1 MGAKL
6 LRLPDSKTGAKD
18 VGLSDMAIELLQ
30 GLPRCGPYLLPGRT
44 GKPISCHQK
53 AWQAVR
59 EACGLD
65 HLRLHDLRHTVGTHA
80 AGAGLSM
87 REIADL
93 LGHKSL
99 QSTQRYVNKITW
111 MQQQNAQKV
120 ADVLMSEVS
129 VK

>member
-1 MGAKL
+1 M
-6 LRLPDSKTGAKD
+6 
-18 VGLSDMAIELLQ
+18 
-30 GLPRCGPYLLPGRT
+30 
-44 GKPISCHQK
+44 
-53 AWQAVR
+53 
-59 EACGLD
+59 
-65 HLRLHDLRHTVGTHA
+65 GTHA